1 MTARSDSV
9 DRRAPLAWVAAA
21 ALGAALVAVADRHQ
35 RVRRV
40 PAELRGPLLYLPLS
54 FTSAS
59 LPFLR
64 AFARAQPAVRRP
76 GVATRTVTV
85 PGTAGGPDVGVRL
98 SERAD
103 RPLGSPALL
112 WLHGGG
118 FVTGAAGTS
127 VDDAPRLAHEL
138 KLLVASVD
146 YRLAPEH
153 PFPAGLEDAYAALRW
168 LYDHAAEVGI
178 DPARIAVGGDSA
190 GGGLAACLAQLA
202 ADRGEVPVAFQ
213 SLLYPM
219 LDDRTVLREPPAG
232 VGELL
237 WTPADNRFGWA
248 SYLGTEPGGDVPP
261 HAVAARRV
269 ALGGLPPAW
278 IGVGDLDL
286 FHSEDVS
293 YAERLLEQGV
303 PVTLDVIEGFY
314 HGADRVAPDAPQTRD
329 LLTRQADALRRGL
342 GLTHDR

>member
-1 MTARSDSV
+1 MIARP
-9 DRRAPLAWVAAA
+9 DRSAPLAWMAAA
-21 ALGAALVAVADRHQ
+21 AVGAALVAVADRHQ

-40 PAELRGPLLYLPLS
+40 PTDLRAPLLYLPLAY
-54 FTSAS
+54 TAAS
-59 LPFLR
+59 LPLLR
-64 AFARAQPAVRRP
+64 SWTRALPAPRPP
-76 GVATRTVTV
+76 GVATRRVSV
-85 PGTAGGPDVGVRL
+85 PGPEGAPDVGVLL

-118 FVTGAAGTS
+118 FVSGAAGSS
-127 VDDAPRLAHEL
+127 VDDAPRLAHEVG
-138 KLLVASVD
+138 LLVASVD

-153 PFPAGLEDAYAALRW
+153 PFPAALEDAHAALRW
-168 LYDHAAEVGI
+168 LHGHAADLGV

-190 GGGLAACLAQLA
+190 GGGLAACLAQRA
-202 ADRGEVPVAFQ
+202 ADEGEVPVAFQ

-248 SYLGTEPGGDVPP
+248 SYLGTEPGDDVPP

-269 ALGGLPPAW
+269 ALGTLPPAW
-278 IGVGDLDL
+278 IGVGDRDL
-286 FHSEDVS
+286 FHSEDVA
-293 YAERLLEQGV
+293 YAERLREQGV

-314 HGADRVAPDAPQTRD
+314 HGADRVAPGAPQTRD
-329 LLTRQADALRRGL
+329 LLARQADALRRAL
-342 GLTHDR
+342 GLDGAR

>member
-1 MTARSDSV
+1 MTARP
-9 DRRAPLAWVAAA
+9 DRTDRPAPLAWLAAA
-21 ALGAALVAVADRHQ
+21 AVGAALVGVADRHQ

-40 PAELRGPLLYLPLS
+40 PPDLWGPTLYLPLS
-54 FTSAS
+54 FTPAS

-64 AFARAQPAVRRP
+64 AFVRARPAAHRP
-76 GVATRTVTV
+76 GVATRTALV
-85 PGTAGGPDVGVRL
+85 PGTAGEPDVSVLL

-118 FVTGAAGTS
+118 FVSGAAGSS
-127 VDDAPRLAHEL
+127 VDDAPRLAHEANV
-138 KLLVASVD
+138 LVASVD

-153 PFPAGLEDAYAALRW
+153 PFPAALDDAYAALRW
-168 LYDHAAEVGI
+168 LHDHATELGI

-219 LDDRTVLREPPAG
+219 LDDRTVLREAPPG

-248 SYLGTEPGGDVPP
+248 SYLGAEPGGDVPP

-269 ALGGLPPAW
+269 ALGTLPPAW
-278 IGVGDLDL
+278 IGVGDRDL
-286 FHSEDVS
+286 FHSEDVA
-293 YAERLLEQGV
+293 YAERLREQGV
-303 PVTLDVIEGFY
+303 PVTLDVIPGYY
-314 HGADRVAPDAPQTRD
+314 HGADRVAPHAPQTRT
-329 LLTRQADALRRGL
+329 LLARQVGTLRRAL
-342 GLTHDR
+342 GLAEGG